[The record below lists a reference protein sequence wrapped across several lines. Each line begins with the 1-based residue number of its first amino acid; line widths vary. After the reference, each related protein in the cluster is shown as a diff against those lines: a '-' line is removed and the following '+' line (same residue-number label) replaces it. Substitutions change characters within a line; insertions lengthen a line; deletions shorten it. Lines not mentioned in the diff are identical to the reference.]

1 MGRGNGAVRRWAIV
15 IAVVAVLLALP
26 AAVAIWTASNDD
38 RSAADPR
45 TAAPASAAVPVSGFV
60 ESTCGLALPTTDQL
74 SSLADLLSDRTEMR
88 VWRRGLED
96 SRSMW

>member
-26 AAVAIWTASNDD
+26 AAVAAWTALNDD

-45 TAAPASAAVPVSGFV
+45 TAALASAAVPVSGFV